1 MLSPLEY
8 APYIRPETTKGDKQ
22 MKPNVI
28 NFHITDKC
36 NYHCKYCFAKF
47 HQQDLP
53 LEDAKRVVDS
63 VRNYFAANGI
73 ENGRINIAGG
83 EPMLYPHLE
92 EIIRYI
98 KSKEMA
104 VSIITNGSRLTSDFC
119 ERVGGLLDMVGIS
132 IDAANK
138 EGNERVGRCCRGATP
153 DFTELKKAVDVLHAN
168 DVKLKINTVVSK
180 LNLNED
186 MASVYE
192 LLQPDKVKLV
202 CVHKVENING
212 GMGDLIPTFEEYV
225 DFVQRNGAIKNCRV
239 VLEGPGYMQ
248 NAYFMINPQGEV
260 FMNERGE
267 EKKYG
272 SCLKRPLTEIFESMP
287 LDIEKYFERYVE
299 KR

>member
-1 MLSPLEY
+1 
-8 APYIRPETTKGDKQ
+8 
-22 MKPNVI
+22 MKPHVI

-36 NYHCKYCFAKF
+36 NYHCRYCFAKF

-53 LEDAKRVVDS
+53 LEDAKRVVDA
-63 VRNYFAANGI
+63 VRDYFVANGI
-73 ENGRINIAGG
+73 EDGRINIAGG

-92 EIIRYI
+92 EILCYI
-98 KSKEMA
+98 KESGMS
-104 VSIITNGSRLTSDFC
+104 VSIITNGSRLTAAFC
-119 ERVGGLLDMVGIS
+119 ERMAGVLNMVGIS
-132 IDAANK
+132 IDAANQ
-138 EGNERVGRCCRGATP
+138 EVNERVGRCCRGATP
-153 DFTELKKAVDVLHAN
+153 DFEELKRAADVMHAN
-168 DVKLKINTVVSK
+168 GIKLKINTVVSK
-180 LNLNED
+180 LNLSED

-192 LLQPDKVKLV
+192 LLGPDKVKLV

-212 GMGDLIPTFEEYV
+212 GMGDLIPTAEEYI
-225 DFVQRNGAIKNCRV
+225 DFVQRNGAIRNCRV

-272 SCLKRPLTEIFESMP
+272 SCLQRSLNEIFESMP
-287 LDIEKYFERYVE
+287 LDVEKYFERYVE